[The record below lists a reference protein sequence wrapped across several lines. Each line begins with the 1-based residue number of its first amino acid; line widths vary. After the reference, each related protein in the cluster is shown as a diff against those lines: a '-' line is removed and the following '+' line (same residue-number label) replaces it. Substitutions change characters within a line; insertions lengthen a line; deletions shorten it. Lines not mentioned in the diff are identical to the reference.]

1 VLTLPCHHSDINP
14 FNENNTDSNDMKMRY
29 LQIRQCSSCRL
40 RRCFEVGMK
49 EELIRTDEENQWHR
63 ELVDNNRKRRETL
76 QKQELEQGNQSS
88 LTKVS
93 ISCTRIKEISY

>member
-1 VLTLPCHHSDINP
+1 
-14 FNENNTDSNDMKMRY
+14 MRY

-88 LTKVS
+88 LTK
-93 ISCTRIKEISY
+93 